1 MSKSDLTMQ
10 INAEA
15 DIWQLP
21 AGDAAGAAGLR
32 GAVAWDSR
40 SAATRLLRW
49 AFSFPAMLASLLVG
63 AVFADGRLFHVDPDL
78 WWHIKVGETILATHH
93 WPTTDVYSFTV
104 AGQPWLAYEWLGE
117 VLLGAVSHVGGVLGL
132 DLLLIAMGSAIVL
145 ALYAFTTL
153 RAGNSKAGFVA
164 STILF
169 LLAIP
174 SFSLRPQMLGYLF
187 LILTLIA
194 LERFRQ
200 GKHGTIWFLPV
211 LMLAWVNTHGSWII
225 GMGTIFVYWMSGL
238 AEFQIGGIEAK
249 KWTSAE
255 RRGISCVFLLS
266 LLALPITPYGAR
278 IAASPFEFAFS
289 LPLNVR
295 YIDEWQP
302 MLFNLTSGKIFL
314 ALLLGMIL
322 AQVMFRFTW
331 RVEEFVLFLFGT
343 MMACL
348 HVRFLL
354 LFVPFF
360 APLLATMVSRWMP
373 AYNRAKDKIAL
384 NAAIMA
390 CVAVSLVHYFP
401 SHTKLQQSVAK
412 QFPVGAVEYL
422 NSHAV
427 PEPMFNNYGFGGY
440 LVLAR
445 GPEHRVFIDGR
456 GDVYERG
463 GVFSDY
469 LHISRLK
476 PGALDVL
483 RVYGV
488 QSCLIERDEPLA
500 TLLSASP
507 GWRRIYADDTS
518 ALYVRSALSG
528 KAGQQTASSTL
539 GSGE

>member
-10 INAEA
+10 VNTEA
-15 DIWQLP
+15 DTWQLP
-21 AGDAAGAAGLR
+21 AGDAAGAARTR
-32 GAVAWDSR
+32 GAVEWDSR

-63 AVFADGRLFHVDPDL
+63 AVFAAGRTFHVDPDL
-78 WWHIKVGETILATHH
+78 WWHIKAGETILATHH
-93 WPTTDVYSFTV
+93 WPTTDPYSFTV

-117 VLLGAVSHVGGVLGL
+117 VLLGAVSRVGGVLGL
-132 DLLLIAMGSAIVL
+132 DLLLIVLGSAIVL
-145 ALYAFTTL
+145 ALYAFATL
-153 RAGNSKAGFVA
+153 RTGNSKAGFVA
-164 STILF
+164 SA
-169 LLAIP
+169 LLLVLATA
-174 SFSLRPQMLGYLF
+174 SFTLRPQMLGYLF

-200 GKHGTIWFLPV
+200 GKHGAIWFLPV

-249 KWTSAE
+249 KWTPAE
-255 RRGISCVFLLS
+255 RRSISCVFLLS

-289 LPLNVR
+289 LPLNVK
-295 YIDEWQP
+295 YIEEWQS
-302 MLFNLTSGKIFL
+302 MSFSLLGGQIFL
-314 ALLLGMIL
+314 ALLLGIIL

-331 RVEEFVLFLFGT
+331 RVEEFALFLFGT
-343 MMACL
+343 MMACM

-354 LFVPFF
+354 IFVPFF
-360 APLLATMVSRWMP
+360 APLLASIVSRWMP
-373 AYNRAKDKIAL
+373 AYNRAKDKFAL

-390 CVAVSLVHYFP
+390 CVAVALIHYFP
-401 SHTKLQQSVAK
+401 SHTELQQSVAK
-412 QFPVGAVEYL
+412 QFPVAAVQYL

-440 LVLAR
+440 LVWTR
-445 GPEHRVFIDGR
+445 GPEHKVFIDGR

-463 GVFSDY
+463 GVLSDY
-469 LHISRLK
+469 LHISHLK

-483 RVYGV
+483 RGYGV

-507 GWRRIYADDTS
+507 DWKRIHADDVS
-518 ALYVRSALSG
+518 ALFVRR
-528 KAGQQTASSTL
+528 KP
-539 GSGE
+539 